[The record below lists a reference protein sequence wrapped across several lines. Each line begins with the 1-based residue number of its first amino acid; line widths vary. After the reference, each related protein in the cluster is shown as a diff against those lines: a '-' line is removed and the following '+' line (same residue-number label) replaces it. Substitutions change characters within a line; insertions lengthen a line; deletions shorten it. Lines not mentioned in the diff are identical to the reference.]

1 MPELPMVPSALL
13 FVYKFSVE
21 KGKVFFCDVP
31 VLLYEAAFRVLLCS
45 DLLSPIPRFFVCID

>member
-1 MPELPMVPSALL
+1 VKEGTKAMPELPMVPSALL

-45 DLLSPIPRFFVCID
+45 D

>member
-1 MPELPMVPSALL
+1 MKEGTKAMPELPMVPSALL

-31 VLLYEAAFRVLLCS
+31 ALLYEAAFRVLLG
-45 DLLSPIPRFFVCID
+45 RFVFC